1 MGSYEVSRSASIAAD
16 PARVHALVDDFHQ
29 WRQWSPWEDLDP
41 DLERTYGGADHGVGA
56 TYSWKGNRKAGQG
69 SMEITGSTPERVEVA
84 LAFLKPF
91 KSESVVVCA
100 IAPAAG
106 GTEVTWTMSG
116 EQKGMAGL
124 FGRIVSMDKLV
135 GKDFAKGLE
144 RLRRLVEKPA
154 A

>member
-41 DLERTYGGADHGVGA
+41 DLVRTYGGADHGVGA

-91 KSESVVVCA
+91 KSESVVVFT

-135 GKDFAKGLE
+135 GKDFERGLA
-144 RLRRLVEKPA
+144 RLKA
-154 A
+154 AAEA